1 MTPKSKKAL
10 IVIVS
15 LLAIGGG
22 VGYFLWKRKKDK
34 VKAEEEAKAKADAEA
49 KAKADAEANANT
61 NTNTNTNQGGSPTGY
76 TFPFTNV
83 TEGNAF
89 RGWVNKTYPDYA
101 KSIKLD
107 PTGTLNSFVQ
117 KAWDKHGA
125 EYTKSIAPKT
135 SPTTTQTFN
144 DAWNTAKSLKVP
156 SFIWNGKPY
165 DTTSGK
171 AYVDPRIIQ
180 VGDDVYAKEK
190 LGGYAWNDG
199 NWNSGGYYSGGSS
212 SGNFFKDQLV
222 GKVVSIKG
230 KGLQVENTFK
240 PMVTRD
246 NSYET
251 KFWVYAP
258 FTTKVKPNI
267 VQP

>member
-49 KAKADAEANANT
+49 KAKADAEANANANT

-83 TEGNAF
+83 TEGDAF

-117 KAWDKHGA
+117 KAWDKYGA
-125 EYTKSIAPKT
+125 EYTKSTAPAVTKPTKPPIVPPKNIPSPFKKGDRVYAKTKLAGYKAINDDGRLIPADWKNNEFYVGGTFPYFGNFGEGDFVGVVKGYDPKT
-135 SPTTTQTFN
+135 SGLLVFN
-144 DAWNTAKSLKVP
+144 NDNPMQGQASRF
-156 SFIWNGKPY
+156 S
-165 DTTSGK
+165 
-171 AYVDPRIIQ
+171 YVKTIYNQ
-180 VGDDVYAKEK
+180 
-190 LGGYAWNDG
+190 
-199 NWNSGGYYSGGSS
+199 
-212 SGNFFKDQLV
+212 
-222 GKVVSIKG
+222 
-230 KGLQVENTFK
+230 
-240 PMVTRD
+240 
-246 NSYET
+246 
-251 KFWVYAP
+251 FWVYAP
-258 FTTKVKPNI
+258 FVRKG
-267 VQP
+267 

>member
-34 VKAEEEAKAKADAEA
+34 DKKAEEEAKAKAEA
-49 KAKADAEANANT
+49 DANAN
-61 NTNTNTNQGGSPTGY
+61 QGGGGSGSGGGSTTGF
-76 TFPFTNV
+76 TFPFTTV
-83 TEGNAF
+83 AEGNAF
-89 RGWVNKTYPDYA
+89 RSWVNKNYPDYA

-107 PTGTLNSFVQ
+107 PTGSLNSFVQ
-117 KAWDKHGA
+117 NAWDKYGA
-125 EYTKSIAPKT
+125 EYTKSTAPST
-135 SPTTTQTFN
+135 TTTTTTTQSFN
-144 DAWNTAKSLKVP
+144 DAWNVAKSLKVP

-171 AYVDPRIIQ
+171 PYVDPRIIQ
-180 VGDDVYAKEK
+180 VGDNVYAKQK

-199 NWNSGGYYSGGSS
+199 KWNSGGYYSGGSS
-212 SGNFFKDQLV
+212 FGNFFKDQLV

-230 KGLQVENTFK
+230 DGLQVENTFK
-240 PMVTRD
+240 PMVTKD
-246 NSYET
+246 NSYQT

-258 FTTKVKPNI
+258 FITKVKPNI